1 MFQFIKDKLKKVYSG
16 LTTQLQVIFQ
26 KKSIDQS
33 TINEIKELLLK
44 ADTGVST
51 TKVVIDHLQKSYQD
65 GILKEGSDVQKILHQ
80 ELAKILEKPK
90 PCKDATVFLLVGING
105 SGKTTF
111 VGKLAKYFVTTQNKR
126 CLIAAADT
134 FRAAAPEQLASWANK
149 SGAQLIVGKPNQDPA
164 SVTFDACETFKQQQ
178 FDTLIIDTA
187 GRLQT
192 KDYLM
197 KELEKIKRIVSK
209 QLPNHTICTL
219 LTVDAMLGQNSF
231 AQAEIF
237 NQSTTLDGIVLT
249 KIDGSAKG
257 GILFAIVEK
266 LNIPIAYLSWGEHI
280 DDMTPFQAEAYIQNL
295 LGEVSFQSNKHR

>member
-16 LTTQLQVIFQ
+16 LTAQLQTIFQ
-26 KKSIDQS
+26 QKAIDQS

-44 ADTGVST
+44 ADTGVVP
-51 TKVVIDHLQKSYQD
+51 TKVIIDHLQKSYQD
-65 GILKEGSDVQKILHQ
+65 GSLKEGSDMQKILHQ

-90 PCKDATVFLLVGING
+90 PCKESTVFLLVGING

-111 VGKLAKYFVTTQNKR
+111 VGKLAKHFSAQNKR

-134 FRAAAPEQLASWANK
+134 FRAAAPEQLASWANQ
-149 SGAQLIVGKPNQDPA
+149 SGSQLVIGKPNQDPA
-164 SVTFDACETFKQQQ
+164 SVTFDACEIFKKQQ

-192 KDYLM
+192 KDSLM
-197 KELEKIKRIVSK
+197 KELEKIKRIISK
-209 QLPNHTICTL
+209 QLPSHTICTL
-219 LTVDAMLGQNSF
+219 LTVDAMLGQNSLE
-231 AQAEIF
+231 QAEIF
-237 NQSTTLDGIVLT
+237 HQSTNLDGIVLT

-266 LNIPIAYLSWGEHI
+266 FNIPIAYLSWGEHI
-280 DDMTPFQAEAYIQNL
+280 DDMTTFEPEAYIQNL
-295 LGEVSFQSNKHR
+295 LGEVSFQSNKNR